1 MFVLRS
7 VCPTIAVFVVLLTQ
21 ISLAASCSKPVIS
34 YPAPMN
40 SLEPAPAE
48 AVALNLWKEFKADE
62 GAALAKYEEKTLHFA
77 RVSVDKM
84 SYLGEGGDIQLF
96 VQEGTDP
103 NIERVKFISHT
114 LSDIINVRETYIV
127 EIVGK
132 VQGMQFGYLV
142 VNIDWLKVI
151 DPPGGDPNPPPEY

>member
-7 VCPTIAVFVVLLTQ
+7 VYPVAALCVMLLAQ
-21 ISLAASCSKPVIS
+21 ISFSASCSKPVIS
-34 YPAPMN
+34 YPAPLT
-40 SLEPAPAE
+40 SLEPAPSE

-62 GAALAKYEEKTLHFA
+62 GAALAKYEGKTLHFA

-84 SYLGEGGDIQLF
+84 TFLGEGGDVLLF
-96 VQEGTDP
+96 VQEGIDP
-103 NIERVKFISHT
+103 NIEQVKFITHT
-114 LSDIINVRETYIV
+114 AYDIINVRDNYIV

-142 VNIDWLKVI
+142 VNVDWLKVI
-151 DPPGGDPNPPPEY
+151 DPPGGDTNPPAEY

>member
-1 MFVLRS
+1 
-7 VCPTIAVFVVLLTQ
+7 
-21 ISLAASCSKPVIS
+21 
-34 YPAPMN
+34 
-40 SLEPAPAE
+40 
-48 AVALNLWKEFKADE
+48 
-62 GAALAKYEEKTLHFA
+62 
-77 RVSVDKM
+77 M

-114 LSDIINVRETYIV
+114 LSDIINVRDTYIV

-132 VQGMQFGYLV
+132 VQGMQFGYLM